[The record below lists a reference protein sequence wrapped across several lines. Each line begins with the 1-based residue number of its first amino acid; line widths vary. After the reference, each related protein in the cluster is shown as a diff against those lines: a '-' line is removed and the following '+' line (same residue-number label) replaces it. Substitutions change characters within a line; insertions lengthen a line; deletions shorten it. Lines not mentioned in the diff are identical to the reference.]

1 MILTEI
7 NVSEYENQQKV
18 HRWLNSLEVETKK
31 TLHEGVVHIPSAVDC
46 QDMEAGQLNFSLF
59 FFLSRVLLLILR

>member
-7 NVSEYENQQKV
+7 NVSQYENQQKV
-18 HRWLNSLEVETKK
+18 HRWLSSLDVETKK

-46 QDMEAGQLNFSLF
+46 QDMEAGQLNFLF